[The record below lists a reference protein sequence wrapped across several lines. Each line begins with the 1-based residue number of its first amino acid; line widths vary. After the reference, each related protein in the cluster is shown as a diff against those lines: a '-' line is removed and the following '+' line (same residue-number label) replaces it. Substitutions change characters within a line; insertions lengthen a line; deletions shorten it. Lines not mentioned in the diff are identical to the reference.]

1 MALPTL
7 AIETAALARMRGDST
22 LQSLMTSGSTPLYS
36 IYGFDGVPT
45 NQAFPY
51 IAAGVPTTQ
60 AGSAE
65 TMSTPGKDVRLQ
77 ISVLTQTG
85 PDGGFAQA
93 WGIAN
98 RIDDLF
104 NRKALDLSASG
115 FSNVF
120 ILFESA
126 PELPQPDG
134 ITQHIPITFKLMTQ
148 G

>member
-60 AGSAE
+60 NGIAE
-65 TMSTPGKDVRLQ
+65 TMDMQASDAFLQ
-77 ISVLTQTG
+77 VSVLTQTG
-85 PDGGFAQA
+85 PDGGFAIA
-93 WGIAN
+93 WAIAN
-98 RIDDLF
+98 RIHTLF
-104 NRKALDLSASG
+104 HRKALDLSASG
-115 FSNVF
+115 FSNF
-120 ILFESA
+120 FCALENA
-126 PELPQPDG
+126 LEQPQADG
-134 ITQHIPITFKLMTQ
+134 ITQHIPMRFKLLNQ